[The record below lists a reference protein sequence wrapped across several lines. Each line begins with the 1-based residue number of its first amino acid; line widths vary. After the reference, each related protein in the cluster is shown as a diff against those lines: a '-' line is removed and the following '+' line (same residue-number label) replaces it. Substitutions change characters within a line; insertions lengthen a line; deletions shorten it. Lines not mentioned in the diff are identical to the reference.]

1 MYKLIFLLFINSV
14 QIFAVNYPA
23 EPLPINLAT
32 NGSLFCPMTNIK
44 LSFFSVQKRHGKL
57 EPDILTPTGKSKTV
71 IINYQLPIKSLK
83 VNIYNCIKDKYEVL
97 NVENLNFI
105 SNNSASFK
113 LKFNNKVFNEIP
125 MDKRKNYKSTLEI
138 ILEYFNYKPVVL
150 NFDIECKD
158 HKFDSSNKGL
168 AIKKTGAKK
177 LDYKI
182 KLSPINIDIIE
193 QTNFLHNLPRHINNF
208 SQLMHSLKFNPN
220 KLPLDQYEQYLEKM
234 YQEQT
239 LLIEKAMND
248 AEADGRPFIT
258 TSISDENNM
267 DESL

>member
-1 MYKLIFLLFINSV
+1 MLFRS
-14 QIFAVNYPA
+14 
-23 EPLPINLAT
+23 
-32 NGSLFCPMTNIK
+32 K
-44 LSFFSVQKRHGKL
+44 LSFFSVQKKNAPSK
-57 EPDILTPTGKSKTV
+57 PDILTPTGKSKTV

-125 MDKRKNYKSTLEI
+125 IDKRKNYNSTLEI
-138 ILEYFNYKPVVL
+138 ILEYCNYKPVVL
-150 NFDIECKD
+150 NFDIECRN
-158 HKFDSSNKGL
+158 HKFDSSKRGL
-168 AIKKTGAKK
+168 DIKIRGAKE

-208 SQLMHSLKFNPN
+208 SQSMPSLKFNGN
-220 KLPLDQYEQYLEKM
+220 RSLFNSNDNDLEKM

-239 LLIEKAMND
+239 LLIEKAISN
-248 AEADGRPFIT
+248 AEACGHPFIQ
-258 TSISDENNM
+258 TSIPDENNM